1 MLTSWTLR
9 IVITCVNIRYEIRN
23 LLIKESVFLEVQR
36 LVASVSLFDKI
47 LIFYTIV
54 DLVESLTQELSNLR
68 YHAKLTNKNEI
79 LRQFDRSKCY
89 TIIAIIALLFE
100 LNKQDIDLIV
110 HVNYLFSLLNYA
122 QESE

>member
-1 MLTSWTLR
+1 MLTLWTLR
-9 IVITCVNIRYEIRN
+9 IVITYVNIRYEIRN